1 MKIIQNNKQVIS
13 YLFWG
18 VMTTLINIVAFML
31 LQKFTSWNYNI
42 NNSIA
47 WIASVVFAYV
57 TNRKWVFHS
66 KSSSINE
73 YLKEFISFSF
83 GRFASFIMEEIIL
96 WVFITALGLNAGIAK
111 VVGQVVVI
119 VFNYFWSKLAVFKNK
134 KDC

>member
-18 VMTTLINIVAFML
+18 VMTTLINIVVFML
-31 LQKFTSWNYNI
+31 LQKLTSWNYNI

>member
-18 VMTTLINIVAFML
+18 VMTTLINIVVFML
-31 LQKFTSWNYNI
+31 LQKLTSWNYNI

-66 KSSSINE
+66 KSNSINE

-96 WVFITALGLNAGIAK
+96 WIFITALGLNAGIAK

>member
-18 VMTTLINIVAFML
+18 VMTTLINIVVFML
-31 LQKFTSWNYNI
+31 LQKLTSWNYNI

-47 WIASVVFAYV
+47 WIASVIFAYV